1 MEDKVNSDLCAT
13 LFNFIV
19 GFGCEIG
26 CTADFEIGCQV
37 TRILKLFFE
46 SENSFFLWIKLNF
59 FFKIGRKKGNDFLII
74 VPL

>member
-37 TRILKLFFE
+37 TRILK
-46 SENSFFLWIKLNF
+46 FLLNL
-59 FFKIGRKKGNDFLII
+59 KN
-74 VPL
+74 